1 MGDIED
7 GGLSLVDI
15 LFVHQGPSLCF
26 VSWFLSQFVTKLEMS
41 GLDPVTFGPLILLP
55 CQGTVYGIIP
65 VDYKPTN
72 SFSHFTLK

>member
-26 VSWFLSQFVTKLEMS
+26 VSWFLS
-41 GLDPVTFGPLILLP
+41 
-55 CQGTVYGIIP
+55 
-65 VDYKPTN
+65 
-72 SFSHFTLK
+72 